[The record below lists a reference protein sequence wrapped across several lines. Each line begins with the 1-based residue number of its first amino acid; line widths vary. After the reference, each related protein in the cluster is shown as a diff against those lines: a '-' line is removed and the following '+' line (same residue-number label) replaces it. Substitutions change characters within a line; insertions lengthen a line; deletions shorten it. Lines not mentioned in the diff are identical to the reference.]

1 MKKKFISIL
10 LAGAIA
16 ASLSACGNTEK
27 SFGGVPAG
35 MSEGY
40 YSAGVKAVA
49 VMDNAIDLKI
59 DYDAAAER
67 LDMYAE
73 AMEKELESD
82 AGQKALK
89 NADVDA
95 ETEELILKT
104 HISSLKTAAESLK
117 FSDWEGESDLS
128 KLIDDRNSFA
138 EDFGVSNR
146 SY

>member
-1 MKKKFISIL
+1 MKKKIISIL

-16 ASLSACGNTEK
+16 ASLSACGNAEK
-27 SFGGVPAG
+27 SSGGVPAG

-40 YSAGVKAVA
+40 YSAGVKAIA
-49 VMDNAIDLKI
+49 VMDDAIDLKI

-82 AGQKALK
+82 AGQKALE

-104 HISSLKTAAESLK
+104 HINSLKTAAESIKL
-117 FSDWEGESDLS
+117 SDWEGEANIS

-138 EDFGVSNR
+138 EDFGVSDR

>member
-1 MKKKFISIL
+1 MKKKIISIL

-16 ASLSACGNTEK
+16 ASLYACGDTEK
-27 SFGGVPAG
+27 SSGGVPAG

-40 YSAGVKAVA
+40 YSAGVKAIA
-49 VMDNAIDLKI
+49 VMDDAIDLKI

-95 ETEELILKT
+95 ETEELILKQN
-104 HISSLKTAAESLK
+104 INNLKTASESLK
-117 FSDWEGESDLS
+117 LSDWEGESDLS
-128 KLIDDRNSFA
+128 KLIDDRNDFA
-138 EDFGVSNR
+138 EDFGVSDR

>member
-16 ASLSACGNTEK
+16 ASLSACGDTEK
-27 SFGGVPAG
+27 SSGGGPAG

-49 VMDNAIDLKI
+49 VMDDAIDLKI

>member
-1 MKKKFISIL
+1 
-10 LAGAIA
+10 
-16 ASLSACGNTEK
+16 
-27 SFGGVPAG
+27 

-40 YSAGVKAVA
+40 YSAGFKAIA
-49 VMDNAIDLKI
+49 VMDDAIDLKI

-95 ETEELILKT
+95 ETEELILKQN
-104 HISSLKTAAESLK
+104 INNLRTASESIK
-117 FSDWEGESDLS
+117 FNDWEGESDLS

-138 EDFGVSNR
+138 EDFGVSDR